1 MWWWWLLTKGH
12 FVSRV
17 GAEEGKVVVV
27 ASQAIPRSHCHIMLI
42 PSTQPYCALLCIPNL
57 IEFLVYNPIYP
68 KQYTPTVQTGEI
80 AVNGWASHR
89 LINPHRHLIIEWI
102 LASSTTTVLKPR
114 HLKLH
119 GYLAYPALIFCPL
132 VEVKFLAFYILNLH
146 WSQKLS
152 FWTNSVVLPDI
163 GCHQKLFDYYWLG
176 DVKIQYGKSKFIWW
190 WVISSQV

>member
-1 MWWWWLLTKGH
+1 MSNWDEWYQIIMWWWWLLTKGH

-17 GAEEGKVVVV
+17 GAEEGKVVV

-132 VEVKFLAFYILNLH
+132 VEVKFLAFYLLICTLQRNL
-146 WSQKLS
+146 
-152 FWTNSVVLPDI
+152 
-163 GCHQKLFDYYWLG
+163 
-176 DVKIQYGKSKFIWW
+176 
-190 WVISSQV
+190 

>member
-1 MWWWWLLTKGH
+1 MISDHNVMMMTPHKRSLCQSSWSWARKEKLLLP
-12 FVSRV
+12 
-17 GAEEGKVVVV
+17 

-114 HLKLH
+114 HLKL
-119 GYLAYPALIFCPL
+119 LDTLL
-132 VEVKFLAFYILNLH
+132 TQH
-146 WSQKLS
+146 WYFVQ
-152 FWTNSVVLPDI
+152 
-163 GCHQKLFDYYWLG
+163 
-176 DVKIQYGKSKFIWW
+176 
-190 WVISSQV
+190 

>member
-1 MWWWWLLTKGH
+1 MPA
-12 FVSRV
+12 SR
-17 GAEEGKVVVV
+17 
-27 ASQAIPRSHCHIMLI
+27 QPNPRSHCCRHIIMQQRH
-42 PSTQPYCALLCIPNL
+42 SAAALLSIPNL

-114 HLKLH
+114 HLKLLDTLLTQH
-119 GYLAYPALIFCPL
+119 WYFVHYL
-132 VEVKFLAFYILNLH
+132 VEVKFLAFYLLNLH

>member
-17 GAEEGKVVVV
+17 GAEEGKVVV

-80 AVNGWASHR
+80 AVNGWANQPQSYQ
-89 LINPHRHLIIEWI
+89 P
-102 LASSTTTVLKPR
+102 SSTPHNWVDLGIFYHYCSKALSFKTT
-114 HLKLH
+114 
-119 GYLAYPALIFCPL
+119 GYLAYPALIFCAV
-132 VEVKFLAFYILNLH
+132 VEVKFLSFYLLSLH

-163 GCHQKLFDYYWLG
+163 GCNKNLFDYYWFG